1 MSDKDFVKEY
11 LDDFSALAKP
21 SDQIIEKI
29 ISAKNT
35 LIQAKKTMPKL

>member
-21 SDQIIEKI
+21 NDQIIEKI

-35 LIQAKKTMPKL
+35 LIQAKKIMPKL